1 MGLDIYKLE
10 LITKDEIKKTT
21 KKNREKYFG
30 FPTYQ
35 YEDNKSAS
43 RFFEQFKDYLVEEK
57 AEFYN
62 FEKWFL
68 DKNLD
73 IKNYGL
79 TSSSYG
85 KEIIYSFVNLENK
98 EEIIELNAKEVET
111 YKKTIHK
118 IYAQEIGYQRKSVKY
133 DFYKK
138 FYGNCWYVNGEDT
151 EIKEE
156 DEMFFVLNN
165 EELNKMKE
173 HVEQEAPSMS
183 WVLEKN
189 QFVYISA

>member
-1 MGLDIYKLE
+1 MD
-10 LITKDEIKKTT
+10 
-21 KKNREKYFG
+21 
-30 FPTYQ
+30 
-35 YEDNKSAS
+35 
-43 RFFEQFKDYLVEEK
+43 
-57 AEFYN
+57 
-62 FEKWFL
+62 
-68 DKNLD
+68 
-73 IKNYGL
+73 
-79 TSSSYG
+79 
-85 KEIIYSFVNLENK
+85 
-98 EEIIELNAKEVET
+98 
-111 YKKTIHK
+111 
-118 IYAQEIGYQRKSVKY
+118 

-173 HVEQEAPSMS
+173 YVEQEAPSMS